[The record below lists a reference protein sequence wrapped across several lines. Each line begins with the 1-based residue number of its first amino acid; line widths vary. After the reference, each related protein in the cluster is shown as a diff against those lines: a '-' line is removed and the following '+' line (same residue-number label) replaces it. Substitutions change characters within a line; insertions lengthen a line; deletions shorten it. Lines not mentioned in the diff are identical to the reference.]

1 MICLFGV
8 ILFSSLL
15 NVAEPTAAG
24 PVSVYR
30 VTGVVVS
37 SVDETPVPHVHLN
50 ATPVTHGRPGGS
62 FSMGA
67 ASSGISTDAD
77 EQGRFTLTLPSAGAW
92 HLRASATG
100 FVTQAY
106 EEHND
111 YSSAI
116 VLTAAEPTI
125 DLHFRLSPE
134 AEIAGTVLDEAGEGV
149 RGARVTLQHRGANPP
164 DEEGQTFRNR
174 MVTQTDDRGVYEFDG
189 LADGDYR
196 IEVDAKPWYST
207 SNQPRF
213 ANNTSTLNPTLDVTY
228 QATWYPGVDDSSQA
242 EILSLHPAEN
252 RRADFRLVPI
262 PSVHLQVP
270 AAGQPRPI
278 DGRLPVPFYPVLERI
293 DNGTGPG
300 IAQPTPRNGPN
311 GQLDIGGLAPGLYR
325 MRIPG
330 QDQQGETTVIE
341 IAPGSSR
348 VVDLA
353 AVTAEVTDIAV
364 EADREE
370 EGHSL
375 WVELTNTE
383 SGQRFTSLN
392 RNMFMPVNS
401 SRNEQSRTPRSMS
414 LQVPPGRYEVSLM
427 GRDGYLVG
435 IAAKGAE
442 VSGRFLTV
450 RTGKVT
456 LLLHT
461 AKGRATVNGV
471 ASANGKPVTAA
482 MVLLVP
488 AGLNDPRS
496 FTHVVQD
503 QTNTDG
509 SFDLNDIIPGQY
521 ILIAVDQGWK
531 IDWKSAANLQK
542 YLSQG
547 IPLDLHPETKL
558 QQSLP
563 VQAP

>member
-1 MICLFGV
+1 MLFA
-8 ILFSSLL
+8 SLL
-15 NVAEPTAAG
+15 NTEVPSPPP

-50 ATPVTHGRPGGS
+50 ATLVTQGRPGGA

-67 ASSGISTDAD
+67 GPSGISADAD
-77 EQGRFTLTLPSAGAW
+77 ERGRFTVTLPSAGAW
-92 HLRASATG
+92 HLMASATG

-106 EEHND
+106 EEHNN

-116 VLTAAEPTI
+116 VLTTAEPTI

-134 AEIAGTVLDEAGEGV
+134 AEIAGTVLDEAGECV
-149 RGARVTLQHRGANPP
+149 RGARVTLQDRGRGSPS
-164 DEEGQTFRNR
+164 EEGQAFRNH

-189 LADGDYR
+189 LPDGDYR

-207 SNQPRF
+207 SNQPTF
-213 ANNTSTLNPTLDVTY
+213 VSNTLILNPTLDVTY

-242 EILSLHPAEN
+242 EILSLHLAEN
-252 RRADFRLVPI
+252 RRADFHLVPI

-270 AAGQPRPI
+270 VAGQQRPI
-278 DGRLPVPFYPVLERI
+278 DGRPPVPFYPVLERI
-293 DNGTGPG
+293 DNSTGPG
-300 IAQPTPRNGPN
+300 IAQATSRNGPG

-330 QDQQGETTVIE
+330 QDQQGQTTVIE
-341 IAPGSSR
+341 IAPGSSG

-353 AVTAEVTDIAV
+353 TATAEIADIAV
-364 EADREE
+364 EADPEE

-383 SGQRFTSLN
+383 NGQRFTSLN
-392 RNMFMPVNS
+392 RNMFMAVNS
-401 SRNEQSRTPRSMS
+401 SRNEQSRMPRSMS

-427 GRDGYLVG
+427 GREGYLVG
-435 IAAKGAE
+435 TAAKGAE
-442 VSGRFLTV
+442 ISGRFLTV
-450 RTGKVT
+450 RAGKVT

-461 AKGRATVNGV
+461 AKGRATVDGV
-471 ASANGKPVTAA
+471 ASVNGKPVPAA
-482 MVLLVP
+482 MVLLIP
-488 AGLNDPRS
+488 AGLGDPRS
-496 FTHVVQD
+496 FTHIVQD

-509 SFDLNDIIPGQY
+509 SFGLNDIIPGQY

-531 IDWKSAANLQK
+531 IDWKNTANLQK

-547 IPLDLHPETKL
+547 IPLDLHAETKL
-558 QQSLP
+558 QQNLP